1 MIDTTVENIISDLTV
16 IGKISIGDKIS
27 TSADHL
33 DINKE
38 SFLQGLVRIYNG
50 DSRSKALSHIS
61 NMIDYTITVVTLM
74 MESEHLK
81 EKQGPSYWPRYYML
95 RRIISAFSKSRNG
108 IKNLMLTYHLDKLV
122 CMQLDDLLQK

>member
-1 MIDTTVENIISDLTV
+1 MIDSTVENIISDLIV

-27 TSADHL
+27 TSTDHL

-50 DSRSKALSHIS
+50 DSRSKALSHII
-61 NMIDYTITVVTLM
+61 NMINYTITIVELM

-81 EKQGPSYWPRYYML
+81 EKKVSSYWPRYYML
-95 RRIISAFSKSRNG
+95 RRIISAFSTSRNG
-108 IKNLMLTYHLDKLV
+108 IKNLMVTYHLDKLV
-122 CMQLDDLLQK
+122 CMQLEDLL